1 LSALS
6 TLPPRPMSSSSVP
19 GPGLARALPS
29 VFAGGVPADSLTPAQ
44 CKAEA
49 IRLLPKT
56 GLSMRDCWRT
66 YEGGAWS
73 WSTIQRYFDA
83 GYPKVCPKP
92 RFVQWLKLRAD
103 IYATT
108 INAREFE
115 AAR

>member
-1 LSALS
+1 MSA
-6 TLPPRPMSSSSVP
+6 SVFP
-19 GPGLARALPS
+19 TGPGIARALPS
-29 VFAGGVPADSLTPAQ
+29 LPHLAASVPTATEL
-44 CKAEA
+44 KAEA
-49 IRLLPKT
+49 IRLLPLT

-103 IYATT
+103 MNALTV
-108 INAREFE
+108 NAREFE
-115 AAR
+115 AAQ